1 MVKIVN
7 VLKATGL
14 YTALI
19 FALYAGPI
27 FPQQGRSRD
36 LAPGREAEMIGSKFG
51 HRGSL
56 SRTATEASLAS
67 STGQHPYVSGG
78 GGSTAVGGL
87 AHVKSGMMLGS
98 GMGGGGA
105 GY

>member
-7 VLKATGL
+7 VLKASGL

-19 FALYAGPI
+19 FALYAGAV
-27 FPQQGRSRD
+27 FPQAGRGLS
-36 LAPGREAEMIGSKFG
+36 LAPGREPEMIGSKYG
-51 HRGSL
+51 SRRGSL

-67 STGQHPYVSGG
+67 STGQTPYVIGG
-78 GGSTAVGGL
+78 GTGTAVGGL
-87 AHVKSGMMLGS
+87 AQVKGAMM
-98 GMGGGGA
+98 GGGA

>member
-7 VLKATGL
+7 VLKASGL

-19 FALYAGPI
+19 FTLYAGAI
-27 FPQQGRSRD
+27 FPQQGRSRA
-36 LAPGREAEMIGSKFG
+36 LAPGREAEMIGSKYG
-51 HRGSL
+51 VRRGSL

-67 STGQHPYVSGG
+67 STGQHPYVEGG
-78 GGSTAVGGL
+78 GGGL
-87 AHVKSGMMLGS
+87 ASVKGAM
-98 GMGGGGA
+98 MGGGL